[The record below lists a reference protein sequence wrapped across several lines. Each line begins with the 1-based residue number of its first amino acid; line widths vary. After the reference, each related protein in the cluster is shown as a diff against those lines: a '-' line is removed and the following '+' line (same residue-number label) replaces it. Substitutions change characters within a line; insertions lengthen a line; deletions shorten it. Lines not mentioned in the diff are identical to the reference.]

1 MKKILLDLILIFI
14 ACLIVSFSDAELK
27 LENIRWGL
35 FFIVCAL
42 YFAYR
47 GVKYLIEKVKITPP
61 PKKYNDFNLQLTF
74 L

>member
-35 FFIVCAL
+35 FFILCAL

-47 GVKYLIEKVKITPP
+47 GVKYLIEKSENNASSKEV
-61 PKKYNDFNLQLTF
+61 
-74 L
+74 